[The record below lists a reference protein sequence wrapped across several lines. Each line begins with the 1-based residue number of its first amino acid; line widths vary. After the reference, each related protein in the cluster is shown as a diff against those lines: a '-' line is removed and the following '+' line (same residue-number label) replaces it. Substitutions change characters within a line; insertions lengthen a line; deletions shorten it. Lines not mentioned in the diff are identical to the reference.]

1 MPSIHTASPQP
12 IRALLI
18 DNNPADAR
26 LIGEL
31 LPDLRID
38 TVARLAGGLAYLA
51 RAQPDVILLAL
62 DLPDSQGIETIRRV
76 RASAPGAAIVV
87 LAQAGSED
95 VGVQAMHHGAQDY
108 LARNIWTARPCS
120 APSATR
126 SRASKRR
133 PT

>member
-62 DLPDSQGIETIRRV
+62 DLPDSQGIDTVRRV

-95 VGVQAMHHGAQDY
+95 AGV
-108 LARNIWTARPCS
+108 
-120 APSATR
+120 
-126 SRASKRR
+126 
-133 PT
+133 